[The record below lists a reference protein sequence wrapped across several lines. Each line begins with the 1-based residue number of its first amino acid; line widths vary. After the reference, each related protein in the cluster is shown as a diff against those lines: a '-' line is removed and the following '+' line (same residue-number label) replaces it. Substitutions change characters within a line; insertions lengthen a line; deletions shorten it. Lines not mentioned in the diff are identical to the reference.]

1 MAAARGEAVKDGAAE
16 LRVNESRQKTDTRKK
31 GKVLL
36 CGQGF
41 RYETSACYWQNTHQ
55 KDNNI

>member
-1 MAAARGEAVKDGAAE
+1 MAAARGEAVKDRAAE
-16 LRVNESRQKTDTRKK
+16 LRVPAEDWYQKERE
-31 GKVLL
+31 VLL